1 MNLAE
6 ALPMEQERVRNL
18 LPMYDA
24 IPTGKFAAHM
34 MRQALAKAEAAA
46 AAGDVVAMLRSYED
60 LKGFRG

>member
-1 MNLAE
+1 
-6 ALPMEQERVRNL
+6 MEQERVRNL

-46 AAGDVVAMLRSYED
+46 AALLLLTARTA
-60 LKGFRG
+60 

>member
-34 MRQALAKAEAAA
+34 MRQALAKAEKAATHTSIIPPKVRLA
-46 AAGDVVAMLRSYED
+46 N
-60 LKGFRG
+60 